1 MPRGGIDIGPDQR
14 KLLLMLAYDPHN
26 NLSNMYADLDIQIL
40 ILLSTP
46 FKHLSLVQHL
56 LGHPP
61 QSLYFIPSHHLVL
74 HLAFYFFDAG
84 CCHIGIAYC
93 FYLLDGKTRA

>member
-56 LGHPP
+56 LGH
-61 QSLYFIPSHHLVL
+61 
-74 HLAFYFFDAG
+74 
-84 CCHIGIAYC
+84 
-93 FYLLDGKTRA
+93 T